1 MRDSIITATPGGAD
15 YAYQSSQY
23 YDYFNAL
30 KDKYGEDLD
39 MNVIAYMSMEDMFSG
54 SADEVLQKYEDAKVY
69 VDLELGENNLDKA
82 IRE

>member
-1 MRDSIITATPGGAD
+1 
-15 YAYQSSQY
+15 
-23 YDYFNAL
+23 
-30 KDKYGEDLD
+30 
-39 MNVIAYMSMEDMFSG
+39 MEDMFSG